1 MLSRHKNCYEVS
13 FNSSIVTAISA
24 VAAAVSSLLT
34 VCTITAGTS
43 TLRKR
48 CCISAASTDTFS
60 IDQCSHTLQVRDK
73 TLAYAEMDLPLLT
86 VMLRIAKPTAG
97 ERFFDLG
104 SGMGKALL
112 ATAAL
117 HPELAE
123 CTGVELLPGMHKDV
137 SLCSLHAFSSMHSSF
152 YQ

>member
-1 MLSRHKNCYEVS
+1 
-13 FNSSIVTAISA
+13 
-24 VAAAVSSLLT
+24 
-34 VCTITAGTS
+34 
-43 TLRKR
+43 
-48 CCISAASTDTFS
+48 
-60 IDQCSHTLQVRDK
+60 
-73 TLAYAEMDLPLLT
+73 MDLPLLT
-86 VMLRIAKPTAG
+86 VMLRIAKPVAG

-137 SLCSLHAFSSMHSSF
+137 SLYSVYAFTSMHSGL
-152 YQ
+152 YK

>member
-1 MLSRHKNCYEVS
+1 
-13 FNSSIVTAISA
+13 
-24 VAAAVSSLLT
+24 
-34 VCTITAGTS
+34 
-43 TLRKR
+43 
-48 CCISAASTDTFS
+48 
-60 IDQCSHTLQVRDK
+60 VRDK

-86 VMLRIAKPTAG
+86 VLLRIAKPAAG

-137 SLCSLHAFSSMHSSF
+137 SCCDVDVYPVILCTFACGVA
-152 YQ
+152 